1 MAGSL
6 LCFGVK
12 IVNEKTLVKRF
23 TRFYFLFILVYAVL
37 LPVWEVTMRFG

>member
-23 TRFYFLFILVYAVL
+23 TRFYFLFILVYGGDYVIRL
-37 LPVWEVTMRFG
+37 TYN